1 MARWEA
7 TLTATAYL
15 TQQIPAQ
22 DLPEVVMV
30 GRSNV
35 GKSTLIN
42 SMLER
47 RIAHVSS
54 KPGKTRS
61 LNFYRVS
68 SDPPFCL
75 VDLPGFGFAARAGA
89 ELREWQSLVDGY
101 FRIRVSNVLV
111 IHLVDFR
118 HGFLG
123 KDRELQDWLNQ
134 VGLPVWVV
142 FTKGDKISRGRS
154 KGMLQKYLKNSFHS
168 IRDPLVTSG
177 TSRLGVED
185 LKCALEAYLR
195 DRFMA

>member
-7 TLTATAYL
+7 RLTATAYGL
-15 TQQIPAQ
+15 DQIPDQ

-42 SMLER
+42 SMLDH

-75 VDLPGFGFAARAGA
+75 VDLPGFGFAARSAA
-89 ELREWQSLVDGY
+89 ELKEWRKLIDGY
-101 FRIRVSNVLV
+101 FRLRSSNLLV

-118 HGFLG
+118 HGFLS
-123 KDRELQDWLNQ
+123 KDQELQEWLGQ
-134 VGLPVWVV
+134 VGIPVWVV
-142 FTKGDKISRGRS
+142 FTKGDKISRGSSR
-154 KGMLQKYLKNSFHS
+154 GLLQKYLKTAFHS
-168 IRDPLVTSG
+168 VKEPVVTSG
-177 TSRLGVED
+177 TSRQGVEN
-185 LKCALEAYLR
+185 LKNELEAYLR
-195 DRFMA
+195 ARFMA